1 MNETTRNWK
10 WYCGGGVVGI
20 AVVLGC
26 ATAVD
31 FKTSGREAGS
41 SSAAT
46 ASPSAPSAKFK
57 RGVAAEP
64 GHEQEHNGGKVR
76 LPVSVSFDGD
86 STVTL
91 SRDRDVAISI
101 LAGSDIQDVQG
112 FVQGI
117 DGLEGVNQALDFTS
131 IAAGEVK
138 IVSVFVPAKTGALV
152 VHISGTVGAG
162 ASASP
167 MSASLELKVVNPRDV
182 KASSFKTKSA
192 DMLPATQDATGLV
205 VQPMRAGE

>member
-46 ASPSAPSAKFK
+46 ANPSAPSAKFK

-131 IAAGEVK
+131 IAA
-138 IVSVFVPAKTGALV
+138 VFVPAKTGALV

>member
-41 SSAAT
+41 LPAA
-46 ASPSAPSAKFK
+46 ASEGVAPGAKFK
-57 RGVAAEP
+57 RGVATEP
-64 GHEQEHNGGKVR
+64 GHEHEHNGGKIR

-101 LAGSDIQDVQG
+101 LAGSDIQEVQG
-112 FVQGI
+112 LIQGI
-117 DGLEGVNQALDFTS
+117 DGLDGVKVPLDFTS
-131 IAAGEVK
+131 IAAGETKV
-138 IVSVFVPAKTGALV
+138 VTMFVPAKTGSLV
-152 VHISGTVGAG
+152 LHISGTVGTG

-167 MSASLELKVVNPRDV
+167 MSASLSLRVVNPRDV
-182 KASSFKTKSA
+182 KASSLKSKSA
-192 DMLPATQDATGLV
+192 DMLPVTQDATGLI